1 MNVLRPHVHHRYMH
15 ITETVL
21 TRININYGI
30 VEQDTSNYIN
40 YGIMEQD
47 TSNYNGY
54 KEYIGE
60 DI

>member
-1 MNVLRPHVHHRYMH
+1 MH

-60 DI
+60 DIWLYTATIH